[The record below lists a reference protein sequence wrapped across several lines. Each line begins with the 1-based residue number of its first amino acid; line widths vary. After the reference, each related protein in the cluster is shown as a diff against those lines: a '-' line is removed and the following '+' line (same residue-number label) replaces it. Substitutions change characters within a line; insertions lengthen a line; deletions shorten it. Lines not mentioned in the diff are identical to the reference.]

1 MTSIVLDMKD
11 HRPVWAMPD
20 WVAQEIRAALPS
32 GRELH
37 VIDEETDGSGD
48 GATRV
53 SAALLEQI
61 STADVYLGFGVSA
74 ELLRAGPGLR
84 WVHTGAA
91 GVGGSLH
98 SAMRE
103 GGVVFTNSV
112 GIHAPPMA
120 ETAIGMML
128 HFARGLDLA
137 EGMKHTGEWSTDA
150 FYGQPPAVRELSRS
164 TVGVVGFGGIGR
176 EVARRAA
183 AMGARVLAVRRRE
196 SGERREGLTL
206 VGDSDQVAGVAEVAG
221 GAEALR
227 HLLAESD
234 YVVVAAPA
242 TPETH
247 RMIDEEALAGMKPGS
262 VLINLSRGSL
272 VDEDALV
279 RALRRGHL
287 RGAALDVFAVE
298 PLPKESPLW
307 GLQNVVVCP
316 HVSAVTPHF
325 WRREA
330 ELIMENLSRYF
341 AGQPLLNVVDVEAG
355 Y

>member
-1 MTSIVLDMKD
+1 MTSVVLDMKD
-11 HRPVWAMPD
+11 HRPVWAMPE
-20 WVAQEIRAALPS
+20 WVPHEIRAALPPD
-32 GRELH
+32 RELH
-37 VIDEETDGSGD
+37 VIEEETDGSGD

-53 SAALLEQI
+53 SSGLLEKI
-61 STADVYLGFGVSA
+61 ADAEIYLGFGVSA
-74 ELLRAGPGLR
+74 ELLRAGTALR

-98 SAMRE
+98 GAMRE
-103 GGVVFTNSV
+103 GAVVFTNSA

-128 HFARGLDLA
+128 HFARGLDFA
-137 EGMKHTGEWSTDA
+137 DAMKQRHLWSTDA
-150 FYGQPPAVRELSRS
+150 FYRQPPAVRELSRS

-183 AMGARVLAVRRRE
+183 ALGARVLAVRRRE
-196 SGERREGLTL
+196 SGSRQETL
-206 VGDSDQVAGVAEVAG
+206 SVVGSEDRVAGVAEVG
-221 GAEALR
+221 VGAEALLR
-227 HLLAESD
+227 LLAESD

-242 TPETH
+242 TRETDGLV
-247 RMIDEEALAGMKPGS
+247 DEAALRGMKPGA

-272 VDEDALV
+272 VDEDALL
-279 RALRRGHL
+279 RALQSGHL

-298 PLPKESPLW
+298 PLPEASLLW
-307 GLQNVVVCP
+307 SLPNVVVCP

-330 ELIMENLSRYF
+330 DLILQNLARFLGGRS
-341 AGQPLLNVVDVEAG
+341 LLNVVDVEAG